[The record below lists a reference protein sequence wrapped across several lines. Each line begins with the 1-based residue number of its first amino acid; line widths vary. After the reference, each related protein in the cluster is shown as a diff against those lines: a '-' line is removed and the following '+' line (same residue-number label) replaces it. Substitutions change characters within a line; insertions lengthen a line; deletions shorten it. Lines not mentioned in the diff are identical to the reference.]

1 MQAGIIIFWLRVRF
15 FFGDVVCSSA
25 KKKNTTDVYTC
36 LMGGC
41 ARLLTPISTNTTTI
55 LTISKL
61 QSKEMLTKTFCGLVK
76 ESDSW
81 RIKSARLP
89 CFRHRSDGA
98 PKHLRNLRQ
107 NRARIT
113 GGQRL
118 PPPSSSSFF
127 PPPPVRWSC
136 TAPSPDL
143 PEEACCRL
151 ICSDIIWDFA
161 VSCGLWA
168 SWQRALSVWCHP
180 SARKNLSLSFCAAAA
195 AAAASLPAACEK
207 TKTKIPLRARA
218 NARLK

>member
-1 MQAGIIIFWLRVRF
+1 MLAGRLESSSSGFGYQKEKQYRRVYVWW
-15 FFGDVVCSSA
+15 VVVLA
-25 KKKNTTDVYTC
+25 NTH
-36 LMGGC
+36 LHKHHHN
-41 ARLLTPISTNTTTI
+41 TNNLKASI
-55 LTISKL
+55 
-61 QSKEMLTKTFCGLVK
+61 QRDAHQTFCGLVK

-180 SARKNLSLSFCAAAA
+180 SARKNLFLSFCATAAA
-195 AAAASLPAACEK
+195 AAACEK
-207 TKTKIPLRARA
+207 TKIKVPSALAQMRVWS
-218 NARLK
+218 KSQS